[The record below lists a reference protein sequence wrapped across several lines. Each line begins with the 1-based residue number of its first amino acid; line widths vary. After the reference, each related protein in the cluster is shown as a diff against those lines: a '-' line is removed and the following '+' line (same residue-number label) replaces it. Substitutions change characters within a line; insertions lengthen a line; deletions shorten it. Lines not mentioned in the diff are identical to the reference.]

1 MRHNENLRE
10 CDLKDMSWLFF
21 GHFAWDEPELCSLL
35 SGLGTLTAPKAHVN
49 G

>member
-1 MRHNENLRE
+1 MRHNENLKKWFGGYE
-10 CDLKDMSWLFF
+10 FTFF
-21 GHFAWDEPELCSLL
+21 GPFALDEPELCSLL